1 MITNYNS
8 LSDLYAALEQST
20 DFFRISYDSISNIS
34 QENAQAAN
42 LEVLA
47 SQGVHLFEIN
57 KDYSNAEQTNNL
69 RYDYFVA
76 RIAQTSNNFLIARY
90 AHIAYLLKPS
100 KQYAQIALNAYIS
113 LLSLNLE
120 PTSYDNISK
129 YIIEIA
135 SSQRVM
141 NIAIDAI
148 KAALLSDIP
157 YRAKYYILQNISD
170 QRSFKIS
177 DFDFIPELC
186 HKIAESLEAG
196 IFKENVLMLGLLF
209 ARKDSTK
216 YNSLILTFN
225 ELLGDNAEAQLHNIE
240 DDPSNIALPQLN
252 QNIYLK
258 MMEYYKQAKNEKKY
272 NHAHTCYNENKKN
285 LKYLTFQSK
294 VPQDPQ
300 ITKIIYERY
309 NSIMDRSSNEILAY
323 LCDGDPYVFPPE
335 YILQELTRH
344 SKTIEGFE
352 TISVDINGN
361 SRKVDEYE
369 FHKFHIFHTC
379 ISNQFQYLAS
389 VVQYAT
395 QKKKLSYSL
404 MRKFLLKTA
413 FGIKYPFNRGNL
425 EYNYTWFE
433 QIDFV
438 LKEYFKQMN
447 RMLNN
452 KTADWRNVI
461 DILPSKFEG
470 IMRDIVY
477 LSGGSTIKMTSN
489 NDTIVVLLEDLL
501 KSESLKQFFNQDD
514 INLFV
519 YTFTKKGYNIR
530 NNVAHGFYKPQDYS
544 FFYATL
550 VLLCVLRLVKYTI

>member
-1 MITNYNS
+1 M
-8 LSDLYAALEQST
+8 
-20 DFFRISYDSISNIS
+20 
-34 QENAQAAN
+34 
-42 LEVLA
+42 
-47 SQGVHLFEIN
+47 
-57 KDYSNAEQTNNL
+57 
-69 RYDYFVA
+69 
-76 RIAQTSNNFLIARY
+76 
-90 AHIAYLLKPS
+90 
-100 KQYAQIALNAYIS
+100 
-113 LLSLNLE
+113 
-120 PTSYDNISK
+120 
-129 YIIEIA
+129 
-135 SSQRVM
+135 
-141 NIAIDAI
+141 
-148 KAALLSDIP
+148 
-157 YRAKYYILQNISD
+157 
-170 QRSFKIS
+170 
-177 DFDFIPELC
+177 
-186 HKIAESLEAG
+186 
-196 IFKENVLMLGLLF
+196 
-209 ARKDSTK
+209 
-216 YNSLILTFN
+216 
-225 ELLGDNAEAQLHNIE
+225 
-240 DDPSNIALPQLN
+240 
-252 QNIYLK
+252 
-258 MMEYYKQAKNEKKY
+258 
-272 NHAHTCYNENKKN
+272 
-285 LKYLTFQSK
+285 
-294 VPQDPQ
+294 PQDPQ

-335 YILQELTRH
+335 YILQELTRR

-352 TISVDINGN
+352 TVSVDINGN

-369 FHKFHIFHTC
+369 FHKFRIFHTF

-404 MRKFLLKTA
+404 MRKFLLKTV
-413 FGIKYPFNRGNL
+413 FGIEYTFNRGNL

-452 KTADWRNVI
+452 KTVDWRNVI

-519 YTFTKKGYNIR
+519 YTFTKKDYNIR

-544 FFYATL
+544 FLNATL
-550 VLLCVLRLVKYTI
+550 VLLCVLRLVKFTI